1 MSGGTGGGMRLRAL
15 VQFHEDPALLSWWT
29 ARVAP
34 VVAWLDAPR
43 RRLLLGLAALAFA
56 VERIDDRSEGPA
68 WAVWLAAPILLGLCW
83 GVWRAANEM
92 RRLPSMVRSRPQ
104 VFLHALLALG
114 FVAYWSTSAGP
125 ARRVLE
131 PIVPM
136 LPFVVWRLGFLLK
149 TGQRGKLVGTRLT
162 DHLVY
167 LFPAWGGTNTPY
179 GKGLDYLAGVEARTP
194 EAFARSQ
201 LAGVRLLLLSL
212 VWRGVIEVMAAAVY
226 ADPESRLTRHLGS
239 WTLGVPRLPDLVQ
252 HPGSAPLGLVWVSLY
267 LELVWVTL
275 RLAAKGHVIIGVLR
289 LLGFNA
295 FRNTYKP
302 LLAESVVE
310 FWNRDYDYFK
320 ELLAEFFFFPT
331 FVRRFRHHPRLRIAA
346 STFAAAFV
354 GNMYYHTIEQPAF
367 LNGSVAG
374 TWAVM
379 HSRLL
384 YCLLLTCGITVSM
397 LREQRRRGGPA
408 ALAGGPAR
416 RLRRIAGVWTFFA
429 LIHVWAIPGRVPDIF
444 GRTRFFLSL
453 FGW

>member
-1 MSGGTGGGMRLRAL
+1 MSRGAGPGTRLRAL

-34 VVAWLDAPR
+34 VVGWLDAPR
-43 RRLLLGLAALAFA
+43 RRRLLSLAALAFA
-56 VERIDDRSEGPA
+56 VERMDDRSDGPA
-68 WAVWLAAPILLGLCW
+68 WAVWLGAPILVGLCW
-83 GVWRAANEM
+83 GVWRVALEL
-92 RRLPSMVRSRPQ
+92 RRMPLAVRSRPQ
-104 VFLHALLALG
+104 LFLHAVLALG
-114 FVAYWSTSAGP
+114 LVAFWTAPAGAP
-125 ARRVLE
+125 RQLLAA
-131 PIVPM
+131 IVPM
-136 LPFVVWRLGFLLK
+136 LPFVIWRLGYLLK
-149 TGQRGKLVGTRLT
+149 TGQRGKLAGTKLA
-162 DHLVY
+162 DHLFY

-179 GKGLDYLAGVEARTP
+179 GKGFDYLTGIEARTA

-201 LAGVRLLLLSL
+201 LAGVRLILLGL
-212 VWRGVIEVMAAAVY
+212 VWRGVVEMMAAAVY
-226 ADPESRLTRHLGS
+226 ADPKSPLTRVLGG
-239 WTLGVPRLPDLVQ
+239 WTLGVPRLPDLVP
-252 HPGSAPLGLVWVSLY
+252 HPGSAPLGVVWFSLY

-275 RLAAKGHVIIGVLR
+275 RLAMKGHVIIGVLR
-289 LLGFNA
+289 LFGFNA

-310 FWNRDYDYFK
+310 FWNRYYYYFK
-320 ELLAEFFFFPT
+320 EVLAEFFFFPT

-346 STFAAAFV
+346 ATFAAAFA

-367 LNGSVAG
+367 LSRSLAG

-384 YCLLLTCGITVSM
+384 YCFLLACGITISM
-397 LREQRRRGGPA
+397 LREQRRRGMDAP
-408 ALAGGPAR
+408 AGGAAG

-429 LIHVWAIPGRVPDIF
+429 LIHVWALPGRDPDIF